1 MSLVLTDDRTPF
13 DIINGKAK
21 GTRGDAWSIQSPRAF
36 RKRALM
42 VVDALRAIG
51 AGWSRIDDGGDLE
64 TAGISGGL
72 QGQVGILH
80 RLCTCRPARRDS
92 RGGGSS
98 SRRSRMG

>member
-13 DIINGKAK
+13 DIIDGKAK

-42 VVDALRAIG
+42 VVDALRTIG

-64 TAGISGGL
+64 TADTIADEIEYYAESIDDDECVL
-72 QGQVGILH
+72 AWEVILNEFGNLEE
-80 RLCTCRPARRDS
+80 RY
-92 RGGGSS
+92 G
-98 SRRSRMG
+98 